1 MVWGDPLPTP
11 LPAFWFPL
19 PASRFRFPLP
29 ASRQFRFP
37 TYGTTFLGS
46 IRTIHSPVTMSF
58 T

>member
-19 PASRFRFPLP
+19 PASRLPLP

-37 TYGTTFLGS
+37 IYGTTFLGS